1 MCTQC
6 CPMRGALQDCSEQ
19 HLVLRALCTRS
30 CAACHFSGVE
40 VDLFKTGQLETKS
53 TKLGVLENRTPQQ
66 TDYVEMYLCFLK
78 YLRK

>member
-1 MCTQC
+1 MHTVLSYE
-6 CPMRGALQDCSEQ
+6 RSSSGL
-19 HLVLRALCTRS
+19 LRAAPCERGHS
-30 CAACHFSGVE
+30 AHDHFSGVE

-66 TDYVEMYLCFLK
+66 TTDYVEMYLCFLK